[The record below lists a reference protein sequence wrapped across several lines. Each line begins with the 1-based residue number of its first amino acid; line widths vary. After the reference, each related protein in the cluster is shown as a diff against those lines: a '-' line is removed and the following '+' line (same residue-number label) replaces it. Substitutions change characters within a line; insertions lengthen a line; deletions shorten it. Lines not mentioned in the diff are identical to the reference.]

1 MHISIMNEHISLWAK
16 QTGVLPVNLLHC
28 QNAGVLK
35 YAMLDGDINNFCLD
49 YSNSQDM
56 DADSYRQQAWSSN
69 MRNYIR
75 VAGDDVMLY
84 SVGKSSPERIS
95 KSLVLNN
102 MEKFYQYISP
112 KQDVPT
118 VEGIVPFIMREFRGI
133 RNWLREENSAE
144 HSMTALLYLLAS
156 MRVKGNLDTNK
167 LAIMGLPDNTL
178 DIVNGLPSMEE
189 LLRNLKEGMN
199 GFFPDVSLLLR
210 HAAGQLFEE
219 ANYIA
224 KFNPQLNLF
233 TNYDIKYA
241 YDPQKL
247 GAFYTPT
254 YLARSIVEKVIK
266 ESHIEDK
273 EEISILD
280 PACGSGEF
288 LVEALR
294 QLKTLGFAGKVKV
307 YGWDV
312 SSVAINIANFVLQF
326 EKEEW
331 NYCLELHIEEHDSV
345 VCNWPNVDI
354 ILMNPPYSS
363 WEQLNEEQR
372 ESVKKL
378 MPKGKPNLSGVF
390 YLKAVNAL
398 KENGII
404 GCVMPTS
411 FLINDSTKELR
422 KISKEKAMPFYIGRL
437 GSFVFQ
443 RAFVDVSVVMAKVR
457 ADIDGNITMLWTDNK
472 GKLVPDAL
480 RKLRMIDY
488 GATFPLNMENVSI
501 YQQEAK
507 NVLNK
512 EVWMPLSYK
521 EMKVKITLDG
531 LIACGVMECVKDVF
545 SVKQGC
551 RTGNNS
557 LFKIKKQEFLAME
570 EAERVYFRPSVDSD
584 SLQNNILQDESYVFF
599 PYNENGLNILS
610 EEELKDKVPTYYQKI
625 IGSKESLASR
635 AGGVRQWW
643 ALTRPRDWQFTPEI
657 RLVSAEFGNSSNFS
671 IDESGRF
678 VVERGLAWVP
688 KDKQMPID
696 NLYAYLAILS
706 SGYFNTLLAIYSR
719 QLAGGNWFNLEKKFV
734 DQIPLPRFSDNE
746 DFTLQLL
753 AGYGK
758 KIASGVRFD
767 YYKCE
772 HLVRGLY
779 GC

>member
-1 MHISIMNEHISLWAK
+1 MNEHIYLWAK

-49 YSNSQDM
+49 YSENQDM
-56 DADSYRQQAWSSN
+56 DADAYKQQAWSSN

-84 SVGKSSPERIS
+84 SVGKNSPERIS

-112 KQDVPT
+112 KQNVLT
-118 VEGIVPFIMREFRGI
+118 VEGIVPFVMKEFRGI

-144 HSMTALLYLLAS
+144 SSMTALLYMLAS
-156 MRVKGNLDTNK
+156 IKDSGSIGNDN
-167 LAIMGLPDNTL
+167 LASLGLPTNTF
-178 DIVNGLPSMEE
+178 DIVGHLPSMEE
-189 LLRNLKEGMN
+189 HLQHLREGMN
-199 GFFPDVSLLLR
+199 GFQPDVSLLLR

-224 KFNPQLNLF
+224 KFNPQLSLF

-241 YDPQKL
+241 YNPQKL

-273 EEISILD
+273 EKISILD

-312 SSVAINIANFVLQF
+312 SSVAINIANFVLHF

-331 NYCLELHIEEHDSV
+331 NDSLELHIEEHDSV
-345 VCNWPNVDI
+345 VHDWPNVDI
-354 ILMNPPYSS
+354 VFMNPPYSS
-363 WEQLNEEQR
+363 WEQLNDEQR
-372 ESVKKL
+372 QSVKEL

-422 KISKEKAMPFYIGRL
+422 KVSKEKVMPFYIGRL

-443 RAFVDVSVVMAKVR
+443 RAFVDVCVIMAKVR
-457 ADIDGNITMLWTDNK
+457 ADADGSITMLWTDNK

-488 GATFPLNMENVSI
+488 GAVTPLNMENVSI

-507 NVLNK
+507 SVLNN

-521 EMKVKITLDG
+521 EMQVKKTLDD
-531 LIACGVMECVKDVF
+531 LLVCGVMECVKDVF

-557 LFKIKKQEFLAME
+557 LFKIKKQELLAME
-570 EAERVYFRPSVDSD
+570 EAERSYFRPSVDSD
-584 SLQNNILQDESYVFF
+584 SLQNNILQENSYVFF
-599 PYNENGLNILS
+599 PYDENGLNILS

-625 IGSKESLASR
+625 IGSKESLGSR
-635 AGGVRQWW
+635 AGGIKQWW
-643 ALTRPRDWQFTPEI
+643 ALTRPREWQFTLGV

-678 VVERGLAWVP
+678 VVERGLAWLP
-688 KDKQMPID
+688 KDYQMPRD

-706 SGYFNTLLAIYSR
+706 SEYFNTLLAIYSK
-719 QLAGGNWFNLEKKFV
+719 QLAGGNWFNLKKKFV

-746 DFTLQLL
+746 DYTLQLL
-753 AGYGK
+753 IGYGK
-758 KIASGVRFD
+758 KIANGVRFD

-772 HLVRGLY
+772 HLVRGFY

>member
-1 MHISIMNEHISLWAK
+1 MNEHISLWVK

-49 YSNSQDM
+49 YSENQDM
-56 DADSYRQQAWSSN
+56 DADAYKQQAWSSN

-84 SVGKSSPERIS
+84 RVGNVSPERIS

-112 KQDVPT
+112 KQDVPNI
-118 VEGIVPFIMREFRGI
+118 EGIVPFVMKEFRGI

-144 HSMTALLYLLAS
+144 SSMTALLYMLAFI
-156 MRVKGNLDTNK
+156 KDNGNIGNDSLVS
-167 LAIMGLPDNTL
+167 LGLPANTL
-178 DIVNGLPSMEE
+178 DIVGKLTTMEE
-189 LLRNLKEGMN
+189 HLQHLRAGMN
-199 GFFPDVSLLLR
+199 GFLPNISLLLR

-224 KFNPQLNLF
+224 KFNPQWSLF

-294 QLKTLGFAGKVKV
+294 QLKTIGFTGKVKV

-312 SSVAINIANFVLQF
+312 SSIAINIANFVLHF

-331 NYCLELHIEEHDSV
+331 NNSLELHIEEHDSI

-354 ILMNPPYSS
+354 VFMNPPYSS
-363 WEQLNEEQR
+363 WEQLNDEQR
-372 ESVKKL
+372 ESVKEL

-398 KENGII
+398 KESGVI

-422 KISKEKAMPFYIGRL
+422 KISKEKATPFYIGRL

-443 RAFVDVSVVMAKVR
+443 RAFVDVCVVMAKVR
-457 ADIDGNITMLWTDNK
+457 ADFDGSITMLWTDNK

-488 GATFPLNMENVSI
+488 GAAIPLNMEDVSI
-501 YQQEAK
+501 YQQDAK
-507 NVLNK
+507 SVFNN

-521 EMKVKITLDG
+521 EMQVKKTLDG
-531 LIACGVMECVKDVF
+531 LLACGAMERVKDVF
-545 SVKQGC
+545 NVRQGC

-557 LFKIKKQEFLAME
+557 LFKIKKQELLAMGE
-570 EAERVYFRPSVDSD
+570 EEQSFFRPSVDSG
-584 SLQNNILQDESYVFF
+584 SLQNNVLQEESYVFF
-599 PYNENGLNILS
+599 PYGENGLNILS
-610 EEELKDKVPTYYQKI
+610 EEQLENKVPTYYRKI
-625 IGSKESLASR
+625 VGSKESLASR
-635 AGGVRQWW
+635 ASGIREWW
-643 ALTRPRDWQFTPEI
+643 ALTRPGSWQYTPELK
-657 RLVSAEFGNSSNFS
+657 LVSAEFGNSSNYS

-678 VVERGLAWVP
+678 VVERGLAWLP
-688 KDKQMPID
+688 KDEQMPID

-706 SGYFNTLLAIYSR
+706 SEYYNTLLAIYSK
-719 QLAGGNWFNLEKKFV
+719 QLAGGIWFNLEKKFV

-746 DFTLQLL
+746 DYTLQLL
-753 AGYGK
+753 IGYGK
-758 KIASGVRFD
+758 KIANGVRFD

>member
-1 MHISIMNEHISLWAK
+1 MNENISLWAK

-49 YSNSQDM
+49 YSENQDM
-56 DADSYRQQAWSSN
+56 DADAYKQQAWSSN

-84 SVGKSSPERIS
+84 SVGKNSPERIS

-112 KQDVPT
+112 KQDVLT
-118 VEGIVPFIMREFRGI
+118 VEGIVSFVMKEFRGI

-144 HSMTALLYLLAS
+144 SSMTALLYMLAS
-156 MRVKGNLDTNK
+156 IKDSGSIGNDN
-167 LAIMGLPDNTL
+167 LASLGLPTNTF
-178 DIVNGLPSMEE
+178 DIVGNLPSMEE
-189 LLRNLKEGMN
+189 HLQHLREGMN
-199 GFFPDVSLLLR
+199 GFQPDVSLLLR

-224 KFNPQLNLF
+224 KFNPQLSLF

-241 YDPQKL
+241 YNPQKL

-312 SSVAINIANFVLQF
+312 SSVAINIANFVLHF

-331 NYCLELHIEEHDSV
+331 NGGLELHIEEHDSV
-345 VCNWPNVDI
+345 VHDWPNVDI
-354 ILMNPPYSS
+354 VFMNPPYSS
-363 WEQLNEEQR
+363 WEQLNDEQR
-372 ESVKKL
+372 QSVKEL

-422 KISKEKAMPFYIGRL
+422 KVSKEKVMPFYIGRL

-443 RAFVDVSVVMAKVR
+443 RAFVDVCVIMAKVR
-457 ADIDGNITMLWTDNK
+457 ADADGSITMLWTDNK

-488 GATFPLNMENVSI
+488 GAATPLNMENVSI

-507 NVLNK
+507 SVLNND
-512 EVWMPLSYK
+512 VWMPLSYK
-521 EMKVKITLDG
+521 EMQVKKTLDD
-531 LIACGVMECVKDVF
+531 LLVCGVMECVKDVF

-557 LFKIKKQEFLAME
+557 LFKIKKQELLAME
-570 EAERVYFRPSVDSD
+570 EAERSYFRPSVDSD
-584 SLQNNILQDESYVFF
+584 SLQNNILQENSYVFF
-599 PYNENGLNILS
+599 PYDENGLNILS

-625 IGSKESLASR
+625 IGSKESLGSR
-635 AGGVRQWW
+635 AGGIKQWW
-643 ALTRPRDWQFTPEI
+643 ALTRPREWQFTLGV

-678 VVERGLAWVP
+678 VVERGLAWLP
-688 KDKQMPID
+688 KDYQMSRD

-706 SGYFNTLLAIYSR
+706 SEYFNTLLAIYSK

-746 DFTLQLL
+746 DYKLQLL
-753 AGYGK
+753 IGYGK
-758 KIASGVRFD
+758 KIAKGVRFD

-772 HLVRGLY
+772 HLVRELY

>member
-1 MHISIMNEHISLWAK
+1 MNKHISLWAK
-16 QTGVLPVNLLHC
+16 QTGVLPVNLLHG
-28 QNAGVLK
+28 QDAGVLK

-49 YSNSQDM
+49 YSESQDM
-56 DADSYRQQAWSSN
+56 DVDAYRQQAWSSN

-75 VAGDDVMLY
+75 VAGDDVVLY
-84 SVGKSSPERIS
+84 RVGKAEPERIR

-112 KQDVPT
+112 KRNVPT
-118 VEGIVPFIMREFRGI
+118 IEGIVPFVMREFRGI
-133 RNWLREENSAE
+133 RNWLREEDSAE
-144 HSMTALLYLLAS
+144 SSMTALLYMLAS
-156 MRVKGNLDTNK
+156 IKGNGNVGNDN
-167 LAIMGLPDNTL
+167 LASLGLPDNTL
-178 DIVNGLPSMEE
+178 DIVGNLPSIEE
-189 LLRNLKEGMN
+189 HLQNLREGMD
-199 GFFPDVSLLLR
+199 GFLPDVSLLLR

-294 QLKTLGFAGKVKV
+294 QMKTLGFAGKVNV

-312 SSVAINIANFVLQF
+312 SSVAINIANFVLHF

-331 NYCLELHIEEHDSV
+331 DGNLELHIEEHDSV

-354 ILMNPPYSS
+354 VLMNPPYSS

-372 ESVKKL
+372 ESVKEL

-390 YLKAVNAL
+390 YLKAINAL

-422 KISKEKAMPFYIGRL
+422 KVSKEKATPFYIGRL

-443 RAFVDVSVVMAKVR
+443 RAFVDVCVVMAK
-457 ADIDGNITMLWTDNK
+457 AEPNDNGNVTMLWTDNK

-488 GATFPLNMENVSI
+488 GATFPLNMEEVSI
-501 YQQEAK
+501 YQQDAK
-507 NVLNK
+507 SVLNN

-521 EMKVKITLDG
+521 EMQVKNTLDG
-531 LIACGVMECVKDVF
+531 LLACGVMECVKDVF

-551 RTGNNS
+551 RTGNNN
-557 LFKIKKQEFLAME
+557 LFKIKKQEFLAMGE
-570 EAERVYFRPSVDSD
+570 EERSYFRPSVDSG
-584 SLQNNILQDESYVFF
+584 SLQDNILQEDSFVFF
-599 PYNENGLNILS
+599 PYNKNGLNILS
-610 EEELKDKVPTYYQKI
+610 EEDFKDKAPTYYQKI
-625 IGSKESLASR
+625 IGSKEALASR
-635 AGGVRQWW
+635 TGGIRQWW
-643 ALTRPRDWQFTPEI
+643 ALTRPREWQFIPDV

-678 VVERGLAWVP
+678 VVERGLAWLP
-688 KDKQMPID
+688 KDKQMPTD
-696 NLYAYLAILS
+696 HLYAYLAILS
-706 SGYFNTLLAIYSR
+706 SEYFNTLLAIYSK

-746 DFTLQLL
+746 DYTLQLL
-753 AGYGK
+753 IGYGK
-758 KIASGVRFD
+758 KIAKGVRFD

>member
-1 MHISIMNEHISLWAK
+1 MNEHISLWVK

-49 YSNSQDM
+49 YSENQDM
-56 DADSYRQQAWSSN
+56 DADAYKQQAWSSN

-84 SVGKSSPERIS
+84 RVGNVSPERIS

-112 KQDVPT
+112 KQDVPNI
-118 VEGIVPFIMREFRGI
+118 EGIVPFVMKEFRGI

-144 HSMTALLYLLAS
+144 SSMTALLYMLAFI
-156 MRVKGNLDTNK
+156 KDNGNIGNDSLVS
-167 LAIMGLPDNTL
+167 LGLPANTL
-178 DIVNGLPSMEE
+178 DIVGKLTTMEE
-189 LLRNLKEGMN
+189 HLQHLRAGMN
-199 GFFPDVSLLLR
+199 GFLPNISLLLR

-224 KFNPQLNLF
+224 KFNPQLSLF

-294 QLKTLGFAGKVKV
+294 QLKTIGFTGKVKV

-312 SSVAINIANFVLQF
+312 SSVAINIANFVLHF

-331 NYCLELHIEEHDSV
+331 NDSLELHIEEHDSI

-354 ILMNPPYSS
+354 VFMNPPYSS
-363 WEQLNEEQR
+363 WEQLNDEQR
-372 ESVKKL
+372 ESVKEL

-398 KENGII
+398 KESGVI

-422 KISKEKAMPFYIGRL
+422 KISKEKATPFYIGRL
-437 GSFVFQ
+437 GSFRFPKSI
-443 RAFVDVSVVMAKVR
+443 RGCMCR
-457 ADIDGNITMLWTDNK
+457 N
-472 GKLVPDAL
+472 GK
-480 RKLRMIDY
+480 
-488 GATFPLNMENVSI
+488 S
-501 YQQEAK
+501 
-507 NVLNK
+507 
-512 EVWMPLSYK
+512 
-521 EMKVKITLDG
+521 
-531 LIACGVMECVKDVF
+531 
-545 SVKQGC
+545 
-551 RTGNNS
+551 
-557 LFKIKKQEFLAME
+557 
-570 EAERVYFRPSVDSD
+570 
-584 SLQNNILQDESYVFF
+584 
-599 PYNENGLNILS
+599 
-610 EEELKDKVPTYYQKI
+610 
-625 IGSKESLASR
+625 
-635 AGGVRQWW
+635 
-643 ALTRPRDWQFTPEI
+643 
-657 RLVSAEFGNSSNFS
+657 
-671 IDESGRF
+671 
-678 VVERGLAWVP
+678 
-688 KDKQMPID
+688 
-696 NLYAYLAILS
+696 
-706 SGYFNTLLAIYSR
+706 
-719 QLAGGNWFNLEKKFV
+719 
-734 DQIPLPRFSDNE
+734 
-746 DFTLQLL
+746 
-753 AGYGK
+753 
-758 KIASGVRFD
+758 
-767 YYKCE
+767 
-772 HLVRGLY
+772 
-779 GC
+779 

>member
-1 MHISIMNEHISLWAK
+1 MNEHISLWAK
-16 QTGVLPVNLLHC
+16 RTGVLPVNLLHC

-35 YAMLDGDINNFCLD
+35 FAMLDGDINNFCLD
-49 YSNSQDM
+49 YSESQDM
-56 DADSYRQQAWSSN
+56 DADAYRQQAWSSN

-84 SVGKSSPERIS
+84 RVGDGSPERIQ
-95 KSLVLNN
+95 KNLVLNN
-102 MEKFYQYISP
+102 LEKFYQYISP
-112 KQDVPT
+112 KQDAPT
-118 VEGIVPFIMREFRGI
+118 IEGIVPFVMREFRGI
-133 RNWLREENSAE
+133 RNWLREEDSAE
-144 HSMTALLYLLAS
+144 SSMTALLYMLAFI
-156 MRVKGNLDTNK
+156 KDNGNVGIDNLTA
-167 LAIMGLPDNTL
+167 LGLPTNAL
-178 DIVNGLPSMEE
+178 DVVGNLPSMEE
-189 LLRNLKEGMN
+189 HLQNLRDGMN
-199 GFFPDVSLLLR
+199 GFLPDVSLLLR

-266 ESHIEDK
+266 ESHIEGK

-312 SSVAINIANFVLQF
+312 SSVAINIANFVLHF

-331 NYCLELHIEEHDSV
+331 NDCLELHIEEHDSV

-354 ILMNPPYSS
+354 VLMNPPYSS

-372 ESVKKL
+372 ESVKEL
-378 MPKGKPNLSGVF
+378 MLKGKPNLSGVF

-398 KENGII
+398 KDNGII

-443 RAFVDVSVVMAKVR
+443 RAFVDVCVIMAKAE
-457 ADIDGNITMLWTDNK
+457 ADVDGNITMLWTDNK

-480 RKLRMIDY
+480 RKLRMVDY
-488 GATFPLNMENVSI
+488 GAAFPLKMENVSI
-501 YQQEAK
+501 YQQETK
-507 NVLNK
+507 SVLDN

-521 EMKVKITLDG
+521 EMQVKKTLDG
-531 LIACGVMECVKDVF
+531 LLTCGAMECVKDVF

-551 RTGNNS
+551 RTGNNN
-557 LFKIKKQEFLAME
+557 LFKIKKQEFLAMGE
-570 EAERVYFRPSVDSD
+570 EEQVFFRPSVDSS
-584 SLQNNILQDESYVFF
+584 SLQNNVLQEETYVFF
-599 PYNENGLNILS
+599 PYNENGLSVLS
-610 EEELKDKVPTYYQKI
+610 EEEFRDKIPTYYQKI
-625 IGSKESLASR
+625 IGSKDALASR
-635 AGGVRQWW
+635 AGGIRQWW
-643 ALTRPRDWQFTPEI
+643 ALTRPRDWQFTPDV

-678 VVERGLAWVP
+678 VVERGLAWLP
-688 KDKQMPID
+688 KDKQMSID
-696 NLYAYLAILS
+696 ILYAYLAILS
-706 SGYFNTLLAIYSR
+706 SEYFNTLLAIYSK

-746 DFTLQLL
+746 DYTLQLL
-753 AGYGK
+753 IGYGK
-758 KIASGVRFD
+758 KIAKGVRFD

>member
-1 MHISIMNEHISLWAK
+1 MNEHISLWAK

-49 YSNSQDM
+49 YSENQDM
-56 DADSYRQQAWSSN
+56 DADAYKQQAWSSN

-84 SVGKSSPERIS
+84 SVGKNSPERIS

-112 KQDVPT
+112 KQDVLT
-118 VEGIVPFIMREFRGI
+118 VEGIVPFVMKEFRGI

-144 HSMTALLYLLAS
+144 SSMTALLYMLAS
-156 MRVKGNLDTNK
+156 IKDSGSIGNDN
-167 LAIMGLPDNTL
+167 LASLGLPTNTF
-178 DIVNGLPSMEE
+178 DIVGNLPSMEE
-189 LLRNLKEGMN
+189 HLQHLREGMN
-199 GFFPDVSLLLR
+199 GFQPDVSLLLR

-224 KFNPQLNLF
+224 KFNPQLSLF

-241 YDPQKL
+241 YNPQKL

-312 SSVAINIANFVLQF
+312 SSVAINIANFVLHF

-331 NYCLELHIEEHDSV
+331 NNSLELHIEEHDSV
-345 VCNWPNVDI
+345 VHDWPNVDI
-354 ILMNPPYSS
+354 VFMNPPYSS
-363 WEQLNEEQR
+363 WEQLNDEQR
-372 ESVKKL
+372 QSVKEL

-404 GCVMPTS
+404 GSVMPTS

-422 KISKEKAMPFYIGRL
+422 KVSKEKVMPFYIGRL

-443 RAFVDVSVVMAKVR
+443 RAFVDVCVIMAKVR
-457 ADIDGNITMLWTDNK
+457 ADADGSITMLWTDNK

-488 GATFPLNMENVSI
+488 GAATPLNMENVSI

-507 NVLNK
+507 SVLNND
-512 EVWMPLSYK
+512 VWMPLSYK
-521 EMKVKITLDG
+521 EMQVKKTLDD
-531 LIACGVMECVKDVF
+531 LLVCGVMECVKDVF

-557 LFKIKKQEFLAME
+557 LFKIKKQELLAME
-570 EAERVYFRPSVDSD
+570 EAERSYFRPSVDSD
-584 SLQNNILQDESYVFF
+584 SLQNNILQENSYVFF
-599 PYNENGLNILS
+599 PYDENGLNILS

-625 IGSKESLASR
+625 IGSKESLGSR
-635 AGGVRQWW
+635 AGGIKQWW
-643 ALTRPRDWQFTPEI
+643 ALTRPREWQFTLGV

-678 VVERGLAWVP
+678 VVERGLAWLP
-688 KDKQMPID
+688 KDYQMPRD

-706 SGYFNTLLAIYSR
+706 SEYFNTLLAIYSK

-746 DFTLQLL
+746 DYTLQLL
-753 AGYGK
+753 IGYGK
-758 KIASGVRFD
+758 KIAKGVRFD

-772 HLVRGLY
+772 HLVRELY

>member
-1 MHISIMNEHISLWAK
+1 MNEHISLWAK

-28 QNAGVLK
+28 QNVGVLK

-49 YSNSQDM
+49 YSENQDM
-56 DADSYRQQAWSSN
+56 DADAYKQQAWSSN

-84 SVGKSSPERIS
+84 SVGKNSLERIS
-95 KSLVLNN
+95 RSLVLNN

-112 KQDVPT
+112 KQDVLT
-118 VEGIVPFIMREFRGI
+118 VEGIVPFVMKEFRGI

-144 HSMTALLYLLAS
+144 SSMTALLYMLAS
-156 MRVKGNLDTNK
+156 IKDSGSIGNDN
-167 LAIMGLPDNTL
+167 LASLGLPTNTF
-178 DIVNGLPSMEE
+178 DIVDNLPFMEE
-189 LLRNLKEGMN
+189 HLQHLREGVN
-199 GFFPDVSLLLR
+199 GFQPDVSLLLR

-224 KFNPQLNLF
+224 KFNPQLSLF

-241 YDPQKL
+241 YNPQKL

-312 SSVAINIANFVLQF
+312 SSVAINIANFVLHF

-331 NYCLELHIEEHDSV
+331 NDSLELHIEEHDSV
-345 VCNWPNVDI
+345 VHDWPNVDI
-354 ILMNPPYSS
+354 VFMNPPYSS
-363 WEQLNEEQR
+363 WEQLNDEQR
-372 ESVKKL
+372 QSVKEL

-422 KISKEKAMPFYIGRL
+422 KVSKEKVMPFYIGRL

-443 RAFVDVSVVMAKVR
+443 RAFVDVCVIMAKVR
-457 ADIDGNITMLWTDNK
+457 ADADGSITMLWTDNK

-488 GATFPLNMENVSI
+488 GAATPLNMENVSI

-507 NVLNK
+507 SVLDN

-521 EMKVKITLDG
+521 EMQVKKTLDD
-531 LIACGVMECVKDVF
+531 LLVCGVMECVKDVF

-551 RTGNNS
+551 RTGSNS
-557 LFKIKKQEFLAME
+557 LFKIKKQELLAME
-570 EAERVYFRPSVDSD
+570 EAERSYFRPSVDSD
-584 SLQNNILQDESYVFF
+584 SLQNNILQENSYVFF
-599 PYNENGLNILS
+599 PYDGNGLNILS

-625 IGSKESLASR
+625 IGSKESLGSR
-635 AGGVRQWW
+635 AGGIRQWW
-643 ALTRPRDWQFTPEI
+643 ALTRPREWQFTLGV

-678 VVERGLAWVP
+678 VVERGLAWLP
-688 KDKQMPID
+688 KDYQMPKD

-706 SGYFNTLLAIYSR
+706 SEYFNTLLAIYSK

-746 DFTLQLL
+746 DYTLQLL
-753 AGYGK
+753 IGYGK
-758 KIASGVRFD
+758 KIAKGVRFD

-772 HLVRGLY
+772 HLVRGLF

>member
-1 MHISIMNEHISLWAK
+1 MNEHISLWAK

-49 YSNSQDM
+49 YSENQDM
-56 DADSYRQQAWSSN
+56 DADAYKQQAWSSN

-84 SVGKSSPERIS
+84 SVGKNSPERIS

-112 KQDVPT
+112 KQDVLT
-118 VEGIVPFIMREFRGI
+118 VEGVVPFVMKEFRGI

-144 HSMTALLYLLAS
+144 SSMTALLYMLAS
-156 MRVKGNLDTNK
+156 IKDSGSIGNDN
-167 LAIMGLPDNTL
+167 LASLGLPTNTF
-178 DIVNGLPSMEE
+178 DIVGNLPSMEE
-189 LLRNLKEGMN
+189 HLQHLREGVN
-199 GFFPDVSLLLR
+199 GFQPDVSLLLR

-224 KFNPQLNLF
+224 KFNPQLSLF

-241 YDPQKL
+241 YNPQKL

-312 SSVAINIANFVLQF
+312 SSVAINIANFVLHF

-331 NYCLELHIEEHDSV
+331 NDSLELHIEEHDSV
-345 VCNWPNVDI
+345 VHDWPNVDI
-354 ILMNPPYSS
+354 VFMNPPYSS
-363 WEQLNEEQR
+363 WEQLNDEQR
-372 ESVKKL
+372 QSVKEL

-422 KISKEKAMPFYIGRL
+422 KVSKEKVMPFYIGRL

-443 RAFVDVSVVMAKVR
+443 RAFVDVCVIMAKVR
-457 ADIDGNITMLWTDNK
+457 ADADGSITMLWTDNK

-488 GATFPLNMENVSI
+488 GAATPLNMENVSI
-501 YQQEAK
+501 YQQGAK
-507 NVLNK
+507 SVLDN

-521 EMKVKITLDG
+521 EMQVKKTLDD
-531 LIACGVMECVKDVF
+531 LLVCGVMECVKDVF

-551 RTGNNS
+551 RTGSNS
-557 LFKIKKQEFLAME
+557 LFKIKKQELLAME
-570 EAERVYFRPSVDSD
+570 EAERSYFRPSVDSD
-584 SLQNNILQDESYVFF
+584 SLQNNILQENSYVFF
-599 PYNENGLNILS
+599 PYDENGLNILS

-625 IGSKESLASR
+625 IGSKESLGSR
-635 AGGVRQWW
+635 AGGIRQWW
-643 ALTRPRDWQFTPEI
+643 ALTRPREWQFTLGV

-678 VVERGLAWVP
+678 VVERGLAWLP
-688 KDKQMPID
+688 KDYQMPRD

-706 SGYFNTLLAIYSR
+706 SEYFNTLLAIYSK

-746 DFTLQLL
+746 DYTLQLL
-753 AGYGK
+753 IGYGK
-758 KIASGVRFD
+758 KIAKGVRFD

>member
-1 MHISIMNEHISLWAK
+1 MNEHISLWVK

-49 YSNSQDM
+49 YSENQDM
-56 DADSYRQQAWSSN
+56 DADAYKQQAWSSN

-84 SVGKSSPERIS
+84 RVGNVSPERIS

-112 KQDVPT
+112 KQDVPNI
-118 VEGIVPFIMREFRGI
+118 EGIVPFVMKEFRGI

-144 HSMTALLYLLAS
+144 SSMTALLYMLAFI
-156 MRVKGNLDTNK
+156 KENGNIGNDSLVS
-167 LAIMGLPDNTL
+167 LGLPANTL
-178 DIVNGLPSMEE
+178 DIVGKLTTMEE
-189 LLRNLKEGMN
+189 HLQHLREGMN
-199 GFFPDVSLLLR
+199 GFQPDVSLLLR

-224 KFNPQLNLF
+224 KFNPQLSLF

-241 YDPQKL
+241 YNPQKL

-307 YGWDV
+307 CGWDV
-312 SSVAINIANFVLQF
+312 SSVAINIANFVLHF

-331 NYCLELHIEEHDSV
+331 NGGLELHIEEHDSV
-345 VCNWPNVDI
+345 VHDWPNVDI
-354 ILMNPPYSS
+354 VFMNPPYSS
-363 WEQLNEEQR
+363 WEQLNDEQR
-372 ESVKKL
+372 QSVKEL

-422 KISKEKAMPFYIGRL
+422 KISKEKATPFYIGRL

-443 RAFVDVSVVMAKVR
+443 RAFVDVCVIMAKVR
-457 ADIDGNITMLWTDNK
+457 ADADGSITMLWTDNK

-488 GATFPLNMENVSI
+488 GAATPLNMENVSI

-507 NVLNK
+507 SVLNND
-512 EVWMPLSYK
+512 VWMPLSYK
-521 EMKVKITLDG
+521 EMQVKKTLDD
-531 LIACGVMECVKDVF
+531 LLVCGVMECVKDVF

-557 LFKIKKQEFLAME
+557 LFKIKKQELLAME
-570 EAERVYFRPSVDSD
+570 EAERSYFRPSVDSD
-584 SLQNNILQDESYVFF
+584 SLQNNILQENSYVFF
-599 PYNENGLNILS
+599 PYDENGLNILS

-625 IGSKESLASR
+625 IGSKESLGSR
-635 AGGVRQWW
+635 AGGIKQWW
-643 ALTRPRDWQFTPEI
+643 ALTRPREWQFTLGV

-678 VVERGLAWVP
+678 VVERGLAWLP
-688 KDKQMPID
+688 KDYQMPRD

-706 SGYFNTLLAIYSR
+706 SEYFNTLLAIYSK

-746 DFTLQLL
+746 DYKLQLL
-753 AGYGK
+753 IGYGK
-758 KIASGVRFD
+758 KIAKGVRFD

-772 HLVRGLY
+772 HLVMELY

>member
-1 MHISIMNEHISLWAK
+1 MNEHISLWAK

-49 YSNSQDM
+49 YSENQDM
-56 DADSYRQQAWSSN
+56 DADAYKQQAWSSN

-84 SVGKSSPERIS
+84 SVGKNSPERIS

-112 KQDVPT
+112 KQDVLT
-118 VEGIVPFIMREFRGI
+118 VEGIVPFVMKEFRGI

-144 HSMTALLYLLAS
+144 SSMTALLYMLAS
-156 MRVKGNLDTNK
+156 IKDSGSIGNDN
-167 LAIMGLPDNTL
+167 LAALGLPTNTF
-178 DIVNGLPSMEE
+178 DIVGNLPSMEE
-189 LLRNLKEGMN
+189 HLQHLREGMN
-199 GFFPDVSLLLR
+199 GFQPDVSLLLR

-224 KFNPQLNLF
+224 KFNPQLSLF

-241 YDPQKL
+241 YNPQKL

-254 YLARSIVEKVIK
+254 YLARSIVEKVVK

-312 SSVAINIANFVLQF
+312 SPVAINIANFVLHF

-331 NYCLELHIEEHDSV
+331 NNSLELHIEEHDSV
-345 VCNWPNVDI
+345 VHDWPNVDI
-354 ILMNPPYSS
+354 VFMNPPYSS
-363 WEQLNEEQR
+363 WEQLNDEQR
-372 ESVKKL
+372 QSVKEL

-422 KISKEKAMPFYIGRL
+422 KVSKEKVMPFYIGRL

-443 RAFVDVSVVMAKVR
+443 RAFVDVCVIMAKVR
-457 ADIDGNITMLWTDNK
+457 AAADGSITMLWTDNK

-488 GATFPLNMENVSI
+488 GAATPLNMENVSI

-507 NVLNK
+507 SVLNND
-512 EVWMPLSYK
+512 VWMPLSYK
-521 EMKVKITLDG
+521 EMQVKKTLDD
-531 LIACGVMECVKDVF
+531 LLVCGVMECVKDVF

-557 LFKIKKQEFLAME
+557 LFKIKKQELLAME
-570 EAERVYFRPSVDSD
+570 EAERSYFRPSVDSD
-584 SLQNNILQDESYVFF
+584 SLQNNILQENSYVFF
-599 PYNENGLNILS
+599 PYDENGLNILS

-625 IGSKESLASR
+625 IGSKESLGSR
-635 AGGVRQWW
+635 TGGIKQWW
-643 ALTRPRDWQFTPEI
+643 ALTRPREWQFTLGV

-678 VVERGLAWVP
+678 VVERGLAWLP
-688 KDKQMPID
+688 KDYQMPKD

-706 SGYFNTLLAIYSR
+706 SEYFNTLLAIYSK

-746 DFTLQLL
+746 DYTLQLL
-753 AGYGK
+753 IGYGK
-758 KIASGVRFD
+758 KIAKGVRFD

-772 HLVRGLY
+772 HLVRELY

>member
-1 MHISIMNEHISLWAK
+1 MNEHISLWAK
-16 QTGVLPVNLLHC
+16 RTGVLPVNLLHC
-28 QNAGVLK
+28 QNSSVLK

-49 YSNSQDM
+49 YSESQDM
-56 DADSYRQQAWSSN
+56 DTDAYRQLAWSSN

-75 VAGDDVMLY
+75 VAGEDVLLY
-84 SVGKSSPERIS
+84 SIGNSSPERIP
-95 KSLVLNN
+95 KSLVMNN

-112 KQDVPT
+112 KQNVPML
-118 VEGIVPFIMREFRGI
+118 EGIVPFVMREFRGI

-144 HSMTALLYLLAS
+144 CSMTALLYMLAS
-156 MRVKGNLDTNK
+156 IKDNCKVGIDNLAS
-167 LAIMGLPDNTL
+167 LGLPANTL
-178 DIVNGLPSMEE
+178 DIVSNLPTMEE
-189 LLRNLKEGMN
+189 HLHNLREGMD
-199 GFFPDVSLLLR
+199 GFLPDVSLLLR

-219 ANYIA
+219 ANYVA
-224 KFNPQLNLF
+224 RFNSQLDLF
-233 TNYDIKYA
+233 TNYDIRYA

-247 GAFYTPT
+247 GAFYTPN

-266 ESHIEDK
+266 ESHVEDK
-273 EEISILD
+273 EDISILD

-288 LVEALR
+288 LVETLR

-312 SSVAINIANFVLQF
+312 SSVAINIANFVLHF

-331 NYCLELHIEEHDSV
+331 ADSLELHVEEHDSV

-354 ILMNPPYSS
+354 VLMNPPYSS
-363 WEQLNEEQR
+363 WEQLNEKQR
-372 ESVKKL
+372 ESVKGL
-378 MPKGKPNLSGVF
+378 IPKGKPNLSGVF

-398 KENGII
+398 KGDGVI

-422 KISKEKAMPFYIGRL
+422 KVSKEKVTPFYIGRL

-443 RAFVDVSVVMAKVR
+443 RAFVDVCVIMAKVK
-457 ADIDGNITMLWTDNK
+457 ADVDGNVTMLWTDNK

-501 YQQEAK
+501 YQQEVK
-507 NVLNK
+507 SVLDN

-521 EMKVKITLDG
+521 EMQVKNKLDD
-531 LIACGVMECVKDVF
+531 LLTCGVMECVKDIF

-557 LFKIKKQEFLAME
+557 LFKIKRQELLAME
-570 EAERVYFRPSVDSD
+570 EEERIYFRPSVDSS
-584 SLQNNILQDESYVFF
+584 SLQNNFLQEESYVFF

-610 EEELKDKVPTYYQKI
+610 EEEFRNKVPTYYQKI
-625 IGSKESLASR
+625 IGSKEVLASR
-635 AGGVRQWW
+635 SGGIKQWW
-643 ALTRPRDWQFTPEI
+643 SLTRPRDWQFTPAI

-678 VVERGLAWVP
+678 VVERGLAWLP
-688 KDKQMPID
+688 KNKQMPTD

-706 SGYFNTLLAIYSR
+706 SEYFNTLLAIYSK
-719 QLAGGNWFNLEKKFV
+719 QLAGGKWFNLEKKFV
-734 DQIPLPRFSDNE
+734 DRIPLPRFSDNE

-753 AGYGK
+753 TEYGK
-758 KIASGVRFD
+758 KIAKGVRFD
-767 YYKCE
+767 YYKYE

>member
-1 MHISIMNEHISLWAK
+1 MNYHISLWARR
-16 QTGVLPVNLLHC
+16 TGVLPVNLLHC

-49 YSNSQDM
+49 YSENQDM
-56 DADSYRQQAWSSN
+56 DVDAYKQQAWSSN

-84 SVGKSSPERIS
+84 SVGKGSPERIS
-95 KSLVLNN
+95 KILVLNN

-112 KQDVPT
+112 KQQVPT
-118 VEGIVPFIMREFRGI
+118 VEGIVPFVTKEFRGI

-144 HSMTALLYLLAS
+144 SSMTALLYMLAS
-156 MRVKGNLDTNK
+156 IKDEEGNVNEGNLES
-167 LAIMGLPDNTL
+167 LGLPANTL
-178 DIVNGLPSMEE
+178 DIVGNLPSMEE
-189 LLRNLKEGMN
+189 HLQHLREGMN
-199 GFFPDVSLLLR
+199 GFKPNISLLLR

-273 EEISILD
+273 KEISILD

-312 SSVAINIANFVLQF
+312 SSVAINIANFVLHF

-331 NYCLELHIEEHDSV
+331 NDNLELHIEEHDSV
-345 VCNWPNVDI
+345 VCNWPDVDVV
-354 ILMNPPYSS
+354 LMNPPYSS

-372 ESVKKL
+372 ESVKEL

-422 KISKEKAMPFYIGRL
+422 KVSKEKATPFYIGRL

-443 RAFVDVSVVMAKVR
+443 RAFVDVCVLMAKVE
-457 ADIDGNITMLWTDNK
+457 ADADGNITMLWTDNK

-480 RKLRMIDY
+480 RKLRMVDY
-488 GATFPLNMENVSI
+488 GASFPLNMEDVSI

-507 NVLNK
+507 SVLSN
-512 EVWMPLSYK
+512 EVWLPLSYK
-521 EMKVKITLDG
+521 EMQVKKTLDG
-531 LIACGVMECVKDVF
+531 LLACGVMECVKDVF

-551 RTGNNS
+551 RTGNNN
-557 LFKIKKQEFLAME
+557 LFKIKKQEFLAMGKE
-570 EAERVYFRPSVDSD
+570 ERAFFRPSVDSG
-584 SLQNNILQDESYVFF
+584 SLQDNVLQEESYVFF
-599 PYNENGLNILS
+599 PYNENGLSILS
-610 EEELKDKVPTYYQKI
+610 EEEFRAKIPTYYHKI
-625 IGSKESLASR
+625 IGSKELLSSR
-635 AGGVRQWW
+635 AGGIRQWW
-643 ALTRPRDWQFTPEI
+643 ALTRPRDWQFTPNV

-678 VVERGLAWVP
+678 VVERGLAWLP
-688 KDKQMPID
+688 KDKNMPMD

-706 SGYFNTLLAIYSR
+706 SEYFNTLLAIYSK

-734 DQIPLPRFSDNE
+734 DKIPLPRFLDNE
-746 DFTLQLL
+746 DYTLQLL
-753 AGYGK
+753 IGYGK
-758 KIASGVRFD
+758 KIAKGVRFD

-772 HLVRGLY
+772 HLVKGLY

>member
-1 MHISIMNEHISLWAK
+1 MNEHISLWVK

-49 YSNSQDM
+49 YSENQDM
-56 DADSYRQQAWSSN
+56 DADAYKQQAWSSN

-84 SVGKSSPERIS
+84 RVGNVSPERIS

-112 KQDVPT
+112 KQDVPNI
-118 VEGIVPFIMREFRGI
+118 EGIVPFVMKEFRGI

-144 HSMTALLYLLAS
+144 SSMTALLYMLAFI
-156 MRVKGNLDTNK
+156 KDNGNIGNDSLVS
-167 LAIMGLPDNTL
+167 LGLPANTL
-178 DIVNGLPSMEE
+178 DIVGKLTTMEE
-189 LLRNLKEGMN
+189 HLQHLREGMN
-199 GFFPDVSLLLR
+199 GFLPNISLLLR

-224 KFNPQLNLF
+224 KFNPQLSLF

-294 QLKTLGFAGKVKV
+294 QLKTIGFTGKVKV

-312 SSVAINIANFVLQF
+312 SSIAINIANFVLHF

-331 NYCLELHIEEHDSV
+331 NNSLELHIEEHDSI

-354 ILMNPPYSS
+354 VFMNPPYSS
-363 WEQLNEEQR
+363 WEQLNDEQR
-372 ESVKKL
+372 ESVKEL

-398 KENGII
+398 KESGVI

-422 KISKEKAMPFYIGRL
+422 KISKEKATPFYIGRL

-443 RAFVDVSVVMAKVR
+443 RAFVDVCVVMAKVR
-457 ADIDGNITMLWTDNK
+457 ADFDGDTPFMF
-472 GKLVPDAL
+472 VE
-480 RKLRMIDY
+480 
-488 GATFPLNMENVSI
+488 PLNME
-501 YQQEAK
+501 EH
-507 NVLNK
+507 
-512 EVWMPLSYK
+512 
-521 EMKVKITLDG
+521 G
-531 LIACGVMECVKDVF
+531 
-545 SVKQGC
+545 
-551 RTGNNS
+551 GNN
-557 LFKIKKQEFLAME
+557 AYM
-570 EAERVYFRPSVDSD
+570 
-584 SLQNNILQDESYVFF
+584 
-599 PYNENGLNILS
+599 
-610 EEELKDKVPTYYQKI
+610 
-625 IGSKESLASR
+625 
-635 AGGVRQWW
+635 
-643 ALTRPRDWQFTPEI
+643 
-657 RLVSAEFGNSSNFS
+657 VSTEFGNSSNYS

-678 VVERGLAWVP
+678 VVERGLAWLP
-688 KDKQMPID
+688 KDEQMPID

-706 SGYFNTLLAIYSR
+706 SEYYNTLLAIYSK
-719 QLAGGNWFNLEKKFV
+719 QLAGGIWFNLEKKFV

-746 DFTLQLL
+746 DYTLQLL
-753 AGYGK
+753 IGYGK
-758 KIASGVRFD
+758 KIANGVRFD

>member
-1 MHISIMNEHISLWAK
+1 MNEHISLWVK

-49 YSNSQDM
+49 YSENQDM
-56 DADSYRQQAWSSN
+56 DADAYKQQAWSSN

-84 SVGKSSPERIS
+84 RVGNVSPERIS

-112 KQDVPT
+112 KQDVPNI
-118 VEGIVPFIMREFRGI
+118 EGIVPFVMKEFRGI

-144 HSMTALLYLLAS
+144 SSMTALLYMLAFI
-156 MRVKGNLDTNK
+156 KDNGNIGNDSLVS
-167 LAIMGLPDNTL
+167 LGLPANTL
-178 DIVNGLPSMEE
+178 DIVGKLTTMEE
-189 LLRNLKEGMN
+189 HLQHLREGMN
-199 GFFPDVSLLLR
+199 GFQPDVSLLLR

-224 KFNPQLNLF
+224 KFNPQLSLF

-241 YDPQKL
+241 YNPQKL

-307 YGWDV
+307 CGWDV
-312 SSVAINIANFVLQF
+312 SSVAINIANFVLHF

-331 NYCLELHIEEHDSV
+331 NGGLELHIEEHDSV
-345 VCNWPNVDI
+345 VHDWPNVDI
-354 ILMNPPYSS
+354 VFMNPPYSS
-363 WEQLNEEQR
+363 WEQLNDEQR
-372 ESVKKL
+372 QSVKEL

-422 KISKEKAMPFYIGRL
+422 KISKEKATPFYIGRL

-443 RAFVDVSVVMAKVR
+443 RAFVDVCVIMAKVR
-457 ADIDGNITMLWTDNK
+457 ADADGSITMLWTDNK

-488 GATFPLNMENVSI
+488 GAATPLNMENVSI

-507 NVLNK
+507 SVLNND
-512 EVWMPLSYK
+512 VWMPLSYK
-521 EMKVKITLDG
+521 EMQVKKTLDD
-531 LIACGVMECVKDVF
+531 LLVCGVMECVKDVF

-557 LFKIKKQEFLAME
+557 LFKIKKQELLAME
-570 EAERVYFRPSVDSD
+570 EAERSYFRPSVDSD
-584 SLQNNILQDESYVFF
+584 SLQNNILQENSYVFF
-599 PYNENGLNILS
+599 PYDENGLNILS

-625 IGSKESLASR
+625 IGSKESLGSR
-635 AGGVRQWW
+635 AGGIKQWW
-643 ALTRPRDWQFTPEI
+643 ALTRPREWQFTLGV

-678 VVERGLAWVP
+678 VVERGLAWLP
-688 KDKQMPID
+688 KDYQMPRD

-706 SGYFNTLLAIYSR
+706 SEYFNTLLAIYSK

-746 DFTLQLL
+746 DYKLQLL
-753 AGYGK
+753 IGYGK
-758 KIASGVRFD
+758 KIAKGVRFD

-772 HLVRGLY
+772 HLVMELY

>member
-1 MHISIMNEHISLWAK
+1 MNENISLWAK

-49 YSNSQDM
+49 YSENQDM
-56 DADSYRQQAWSSN
+56 DADAYKQQAWSSN

-84 SVGKSSPERIS
+84 SVGKNSPERIS

-112 KQDVPT
+112 KQDVLT
-118 VEGIVPFIMREFRGI
+118 VEGIVPFVMKEFRGI

-144 HSMTALLYLLAS
+144 SSMTALLYMLAS
-156 MRVKGNLDTNK
+156 IKDSGSIGNDN
-167 LAIMGLPDNTL
+167 LASLGLPTNTF
-178 DIVNGLPSMEE
+178 DIVGNLPSMEE
-189 LLRNLKEGMN
+189 HLQHLREGMN
-199 GFFPDVSLLLR
+199 GFQPDVSLLLR

-224 KFNPQLNLF
+224 KFNPQLSLF

-241 YDPQKL
+241 YNPQKL

-312 SSVAINIANFVLQF
+312 SSVAINIANFVLHF

-331 NYCLELHIEEHDSV
+331 NGGLELHIEEHDSV
-345 VCNWPNVDI
+345 VHDWPNVDI
-354 ILMNPPYSS
+354 VFMNPPYSS
-363 WEQLNEEQR
+363 WEQLNDEQR
-372 ESVKKL
+372 QSVKEL

-422 KISKEKAMPFYIGRL
+422 KVSKEKVMPFYIGRL
-437 GSFVFQ
+437 GNFVFQ
-443 RAFVDVSVVMAKVR
+443 RAFVDVCVIMAKVR
-457 ADIDGNITMLWTDNK
+457 ADADGSITMLWTDNK

-488 GATFPLNMENVSI
+488 GAATPLNMENVSI

-507 NVLNK
+507 SVLNND
-512 EVWMPLSYK
+512 VWMPLSYK
-521 EMKVKITLDG
+521 EMQVKKTLDD
-531 LIACGVMECVKDVF
+531 LLVCGVMECVKDVF

-557 LFKIKKQEFLAME
+557 LFKIKKQELLAME
-570 EAERVYFRPSVDSD
+570 EAEKSYFRPSVDSD
-584 SLQNNILQDESYVFF
+584 SLQNNILQENSYVFF
-599 PYNENGLNILS
+599 PYDENGLNILS

-625 IGSKESLASR
+625 IGSKESLGSR
-635 AGGVRQWW
+635 AGGIKQWW
-643 ALTRPRDWQFTPEI
+643 ALTRPREWQFTLGV

-678 VVERGLAWVP
+678 VVERGLAWLP
-688 KDKQMPID
+688 KDYQMPRD

-706 SGYFNTLLAIYSR
+706 SEYFNTLLAIYSK

-746 DFTLQLL
+746 DYKLQLL
-753 AGYGK
+753 IGYGK
-758 KIASGVRFD
+758 KIAKGVRFD

-772 HLVRGLY
+772 HLVMELY

>member
-1 MHISIMNEHISLWAK
+1 MNEHISFWIK
-16 QTGVLPVNLLHC
+16 QTGVLPINLFHC
-28 QNAGVLK
+28 QNTDVLK

-49 YSNSQDM
+49 YSENQDLE
-56 DADSYRQQAWSSN
+56 ADSYRRLAWSSN

-84 SVGKSSPERIS
+84 SVGNSSPERIP
-95 KSLVLNN
+95 KNLVLNN

-112 KQDVPT
+112 KQNIPT
-118 VEGIVPFIMREFRGI
+118 VEGIVPFVMREFRGI
-133 RNWLREENSAE
+133 RNRLREGNSAE
-144 HSMTALLYLLAS
+144 SSMTALLYMLAS
-156 MRVKGNLDTNK
+156 IKEKGEVNKDNLVS
-167 LAIMGLPDNTL
+167 LGLPTNTL
-178 DIVNGLPSMEE
+178 DIVDNLSSMEE
-189 LLRNLKEGMN
+189 HLQHLREGVD
-199 GFFPDVSLLLR
+199 GFQPDISLLLR

-224 KFNPQLNLF
+224 KFNPQLYLF

-247 GAFYTPT
+247 GAFYTPN

-266 ESHIEDK
+266 ESNIEDK
-273 EEISILD
+273 KEISILD

-294 QLKTLGFAGKVKV
+294 QLKTLGFVGKVKV

-312 SSVAINIANFVLQF
+312 SSVAINIANFVLHF
-326 EKEEW
+326 EKKEW
-331 NYCLELHIEEHDSV
+331 NDRLELHIEEHDSI
-345 VCNWPNVDI
+345 VCDWPNVDI

-372 ESVKKL
+372 ETIKEL
-378 MPKGKPNLSGVF
+378 MQNGKPNLSSVF
-390 YLKAVNAL
+390 YLKAVNIL

-411 FLINDSTKELR
+411 FLINDSTKALR
-422 KISKEKAMPFYIGRL
+422 NVSKEKAMPFYIGRL

-443 RAFVDVSVVMAKVR
+443 KAFVDVCVVMAKVG

-488 GATFPLNMENVSI
+488 GASFPLNMEDISI

-507 NVLNK
+507 NLLNN

-521 EMKVKITLDG
+521 EMQTKNTLDG
-531 LIACGVMECVKDVF
+531 LLACGAMDCVKDVF
-545 SVKQGC
+545 RVKQGC
-551 RTGNNS
+551 RTGNNR
-557 LFKIKKQEFLAME
+557 LFKIKKQELLKMGDTEKA
-570 EAERVYFRPSVDSD
+570 YFRPSVDSD
-584 SLQNNILQDESYVFF
+584 SLQNNILQEESYVFF

-625 IGSKESLASR
+625 IGSKELLASR
-635 AGGVRQWW
+635 AGGIKQWW
-643 ALTRPRDWQFTPEI
+643 ALTRPRDWQFTTGI

-671 IDESGRF
+671 IDESGQF
-678 VVERGLAWVP
+678 VVERGLAWLP

-696 NLYAYLAILS
+696 KLYAYLAILS
-706 SGYFNTLLAIYSR
+706 SEYFNTLLAIYSK

-734 DQIPLPRFSDNE
+734 DHIPLPRFSDNE

-758 KIASGVRFD
+758 KIATGVRFD

>member
-1 MHISIMNEHISLWAK
+1 MNENISLWAK

-49 YSNSQDM
+49 YSENQDM
-56 DADSYRQQAWSSN
+56 DADAYKQQAWSSN

-84 SVGKSSPERIS
+84 SVGKNSPEHIS

-112 KQDVPT
+112 KQDVLT
-118 VEGIVPFIMREFRGI
+118 VEGIVPFVMKEFRGI

-144 HSMTALLYLLAS
+144 SSMTALLYMLAS
-156 MRVKGNLDTNK
+156 IKDSGSIGNDN
-167 LAIMGLPDNTL
+167 LASLGLPTNTF
-178 DIVNGLPSMEE
+178 DIVGNLPSMEE
-189 LLRNLKEGMN
+189 HLQHLREGMN
-199 GFFPDVSLLLR
+199 GFQPDVSLLLR

-224 KFNPQLNLF
+224 KFNPQLSLF

-241 YDPQKL
+241 YNPQKL

-312 SSVAINIANFVLQF
+312 SSVAINIANFVLHF

-331 NYCLELHIEEHDSV
+331 NGGLELHIEEHDSV
-345 VCNWPNVDI
+345 VHDWPNVDI
-354 ILMNPPYSS
+354 VFMNPPYSS
-363 WEQLNEEQR
+363 WEQLNDEQR
-372 ESVKKL
+372 QSVKEL

-422 KISKEKAMPFYIGRL
+422 KVSKEKVMPFYIGRL

-443 RAFVDVSVVMAKVR
+443 RAFVDVCVIMAKVR
-457 ADIDGNITMLWTDNK
+457 ADADGSITMLWTDNK

-488 GATFPLNMENVSI
+488 GAATPLNMENVSI

-507 NVLNK
+507 SVLNND
-512 EVWMPLSYK
+512 VWMPLSYK
-521 EMKVKITLDG
+521 EMQVKKTLDD
-531 LIACGVMECVKDVF
+531 LLVCGVMECVKDVF

-557 LFKIKKQEFLAME
+557 LFKIKKQELLAME
-570 EAERVYFRPSVDSD
+570 EAERSYFRPSVDSD
-584 SLQNNILQDESYVFF
+584 SLQNNILQENSYVFF
-599 PYNENGLNILS
+599 PYDENGLNILS

-625 IGSKESLASR
+625 IGSKESLGSR
-635 AGGVRQWW
+635 AGGIKQWW
-643 ALTRPRDWQFTPEI
+643 ALTRPREWQFTLGV

-678 VVERGLAWVP
+678 VVERGLAWLP
-688 KDKQMPID
+688 KDYQMSRD

-706 SGYFNTLLAIYSR
+706 SEYFNTLLAIYSK

-746 DFTLQLL
+746 DYKLQLL
-753 AGYGK
+753 IGYGK
-758 KIASGVRFD
+758 KIAKGVRFD

-772 HLVRGLY
+772 HLVRELY

>member
-1 MHISIMNEHISLWAK
+1 MMNEHISLWAK

-28 QNAGVLK
+28 QDAGVLK

-49 YSNSQDM
+49 YSESQDM
-56 DADSYRQQAWSSN
+56 DVNAYRQLAWSSN

-84 SVGKSSPERIS
+84 RVGNGSPERIQ
-95 KSLVLNN
+95 KSLVLDN

-112 KQDVPT
+112 KQNAPT
-118 VEGIVPFIMREFRGI
+118 VESIVPFVMKEFRGI

-144 HSMTALLYLLAS
+144 SSMTALLYMLAS
-156 MRVKGNLDTNK
+156 IKDNGNIGNDNLVS
-167 LAIMGLPDNTL
+167 LGLPTNTL
-178 DIVNGLPSMEE
+178 DIVSHLPSMEE
-189 LLRNLKEGMN
+189 QLQNLRGGMD
-199 GFFPDVSLLLR
+199 GFLPDVSLLLR

-273 EEISILD
+273 KEISILD

-312 SSVAINIANFVLQF
+312 SSVAINIANFVLHF

-331 NYCLELHIEEHDSV
+331 NDSLELYIEEHDSV

-354 ILMNPPYSS
+354 VLMNPPYSS

-372 ESVKKL
+372 ESVKEL
-378 MPKGKPNLSGVF
+378 MPKGKPNLSGIF
-390 YLKAVNAL
+390 YLKAINAL

-411 FLINDSTKELR
+411 FLVNDSTKELR
-422 KISKEKAMPFYIGRL
+422 KVSKEIATPFYIGRL

-443 RAFVDVSVVMAKVR
+443 RAFVDVCVVMAKAAPNVC
-457 ADIDGNITMLWTDNK
+457 GNVTMLWTDNK

-488 GATFPLNMENVSI
+488 GAAFPLNMEEVSI

-507 NVLNK
+507 SVLNN

-521 EMKVKITLDG
+521 EMQVKDTLDS
-531 LIACGVMECVKDVF
+531 LLACGVMECVKDVF

-557 LFKIKKQEFLAME
+557 LFKIKKQEFLAMGE
-570 EAERVYFRPSVDSD
+570 EEQSYFRPSVDSG
-584 SLQNNILQDESYVFF
+584 SLQNNVLQEETYVFF

-610 EEELKDKVPTYYQKI
+610 EEDFKDKTPTYYQKI

-635 AGGVRQWW
+635 AGGIRQWW
-643 ALTRPRDWQFTPEI
+643 ALTRPRDWQFTQGV

-678 VVERGLAWVP
+678 VVERGLAWLP
-688 KDKQMPID
+688 KDKQMPMD

-706 SGYFNTLLAIYSR
+706 SEYFNTLLAIYSK

-734 DQIPLPRFSDNE
+734 DLIPLPRFSDNE

-753 AGYGK
+753 IGYGK
-758 KIASGVRFD
+758 KIAKGVRFD

-779 GC
+779 GY

>member
-1 MHISIMNEHISLWAK
+1 MNEHISLWAK

-49 YSNSQDM
+49 YSENQDM
-56 DADSYRQQAWSSN
+56 DADAYKQQAWSSN

-84 SVGKSSPERIS
+84 SVGKNSPERIS

-112 KQDVPT
+112 KQDVLT
-118 VEGIVPFIMREFRGI
+118 VEGIVPFVMKEFRGI

-144 HSMTALLYLLAS
+144 SSMTALLYMLAS
-156 MRVKGNLDTNK
+156 IKDSGSIGNDN
-167 LAIMGLPDNTL
+167 LASLGLPTNTF
-178 DIVNGLPSMEE
+178 DIVGNLPSMEE
-189 LLRNLKEGMN
+189 HLQHLREGMN
-199 GFFPDVSLLLR
+199 GFQPDVSLLLR

-224 KFNPQLNLF
+224 KFNPQLSLF

-241 YDPQKL
+241 YNPQKL

-312 SSVAINIANFVLQF
+312 SSVAINIANFVLHF

-331 NYCLELHIEEHDSV
+331 NNSLELHIEEHDSV
-345 VCNWPNVDI
+345 VHDWPNVDI
-354 ILMNPPYSS
+354 VFMNPPYSS
-363 WEQLNEEQR
+363 WEQLNDEQR
-372 ESVKKL
+372 QSVKEL
-378 MPKGKPNLSGVF
+378 MPKGKSNLSGVF

-422 KISKEKAMPFYIGRL
+422 IVSKEKVMPFYIGRL

-443 RAFVDVSVVMAKVR
+443 RAFVDVCVIMAKVR
-457 ADIDGNITMLWTDNK
+457 ADADGSITMLWTDNK

-488 GATFPLNMENVSI
+488 GAATPLSMENVSI

-507 NVLNK
+507 SVLNND
-512 EVWMPLSYK
+512 VWMPLSYK
-521 EMKVKITLDG
+521 EMRHSCI
-531 LIACGVMECVKDVF
+531 
-545 SVKQGC
+545 SPWQ
-551 RTGNNS
+551 
-557 LFKIKKQEFLAME
+557 
-570 EAERVYFRPSVDSD
+570 
-584 SLQNNILQDESYVFF
+584 
-599 PYNENGLNILS
+599 YNHVIQRS
-610 EEELKDKVPTYYQKI
+610 
-625 IGSKESLASR
+625 
-635 AGGVRQWW
+635 
-643 ALTRPRDWQFTPEI
+643 
-657 RLVSAEFGNSSNFS
+657 
-671 IDESGRF
+671 
-678 VVERGLAWVP
+678 
-688 KDKQMPID
+688 
-696 NLYAYLAILS
+696 
-706 SGYFNTLLAIYSR
+706 
-719 QLAGGNWFNLEKKFV
+719 
-734 DQIPLPRFSDNE
+734 
-746 DFTLQLL
+746 
-753 AGYGK
+753 
-758 KIASGVRFD
+758 
-767 YYKCE
+767 
-772 HLVRGLY
+772 
-779 GC
+779 

>member
-1 MHISIMNEHISLWAK
+1 MNEHISLWAK

-49 YSNSQDM
+49 YSENQDM
-56 DADSYRQQAWSSN
+56 DADAYKQQAWSSN
-69 MRNYIR
+69 MRNYIC

-84 SVGKSSPERIS
+84 SVGENSPERIS

-112 KQDVPT
+112 KQDVLT
-118 VEGIVPFIMREFRGI
+118 VEGIVPFVMKEFRGI

-144 HSMTALLYLLAS
+144 SSMTALLYMLAS
-156 MRVKGNLDTNK
+156 IKDSGSIGNDN
-167 LAIMGLPDNTL
+167 LASLGLPTNTF
-178 DIVNGLPSMEE
+178 DIVGNLPSMEE
-189 LLRNLKEGMN
+189 HLQHLREGMN
-199 GFFPDVSLLLR
+199 GFQPDVSLLLR

-224 KFNPQLNLF
+224 KFNPQLSLF

-241 YDPQKL
+241 YNPQKL

-294 QLKTLGFAGKVKV
+294 QLKTIEFTGKVKV

-312 SSVAINIANFVLQF
+312 SSVAINIANFVLHF

-331 NYCLELHIEEHDSV
+331 NNSLELHIEEHDSI

-354 ILMNPPYSS
+354 VFMNPPYSS
-363 WEQLNEEQR
+363 WEQLNDEQR
-372 ESVKKL
+372 QSVKEL

-398 KENGII
+398 KENGVI

-422 KISKEKAMPFYIGRL
+422 KISKEKATPFYIGRL

-443 RAFVDVSVVMAKVR
+443 RAFVDVCVIMAKVR
-457 ADIDGNITMLWTDNK
+457 ADADGSITMLWTDNK

-488 GATFPLNMENVSI
+488 GAATPLNMENVSI

-507 NVLNK
+507 SVLNND
-512 EVWMPLSYK
+512 VWMPLSYK
-521 EMKVKITLDG
+521 EMQVKKTLDD
-531 LIACGVMECVKDVF
+531 LLVCGVMECVKDVF

-557 LFKIKKQEFLAME
+557 LFKIKKQELLAME
-570 EAERVYFRPSVDSD
+570 EAERSYFRPSVDSD
-584 SLQNNILQDESYVFF
+584 SLQNNILQENSYVFF
-599 PYNENGLNILS
+599 PYDENGLNILS

-625 IGSKESLASR
+625 IGSKESLGSR
-635 AGGVRQWW
+635 AGGIKQWW
-643 ALTRPRDWQFTPEI
+643 ALTRPREWQFTLGV

-678 VVERGLAWVP
+678 VVERGLAWLP
-688 KDKQMPID
+688 KDYQMPRD

-706 SGYFNTLLAIYSR
+706 SEYFNTLLAIYSK

-746 DFTLQLL
+746 DYTLQLL
-753 AGYGK
+753 IGYGK
-758 KIASGVRFD
+758 KIAKGVRFD

-772 HLVRGLY
+772 HLVRELY

>member
-1 MHISIMNEHISLWAK
+1 MNEHLSLWAK

-28 QNAGVLK
+28 QNTGVLK

-49 YSNSQDM
+49 YSENQDM
-56 DADSYRQQAWSSN
+56 DADVYKRLAWSSN

-84 SVGKSSPERIS
+84 CVGNGSPECIP
-95 KSLVLNN
+95 KNLVLNN

-112 KQDVPT
+112 KQNTPT
-118 VEGIVPFIMREFRGI
+118 VEGVVPFVMREFRGI

-144 HSMTALLYLLAS
+144 SSMTALLYMLAS
-156 MRVKGNLDTNK
+156 IREKEKINNANLVS
-167 LAIMGLPDNTL
+167 LGLPINTL
-178 DIVNGLPSMEE
+178 DIVGVLPSMEE
-189 LLRNLKEGMN
+189 HLQHLREGMN
-199 GFFPDVSLLLR
+199 GILLDISLLLR
-210 HAAGQLFEE
+210 HAAGRLFEE

-224 KFNPQLNLF
+224 KFNPQLSLF
-233 TNYDIKYA
+233 TNYDINYA

-266 ESHIEDK
+266 ESNIEDK
-273 EEISILD
+273 KVISILD

-294 QLKTLGFAGKVKV
+294 QLKTLGFVGKVKV

-312 SSVAINIANFVLQF
+312 SSVAINIANFVLHF
-326 EKEEW
+326 EREEW
-331 NYCLELHIEEHDSV
+331 NDSLELHIEEHDSV
-345 VCNWPNVDI
+345 VRNWPNVDI

-372 ESVKKL
+372 EAVKEL
-378 MPKGKPNLSGVF
+378 MPKGKPNLSSVF

-398 KENGII
+398 KEKGIL

-411 FLINDSTKELR
+411 FLINDSTKALR
-422 KISKEKAMPFYIGRL
+422 KDSKEKATPFYIGRL

-443 RAFVDVSVVMAKVR
+443 RAFVDVCVVMAKVG
-457 ADIDGNITMLWTDNK
+457 ADIDENITMLWTDNK

-488 GATFPLNMENVSI
+488 GASFPLNMEDVSI
-501 YQQEAK
+501 YKQETK
-507 NVLNK
+507 NLLDN

-521 EMKVKITLDG
+521 EMQVKNTLDG
-531 LIACGVMECVKDVF
+531 LLACGVMECVKEVF

-557 LFKIKKQEFLAME
+557 LFKIKKQELLAMGD
-570 EAERVYFRPSVDSD
+570 AEKAYFRPSVDSD
-584 SLQNNILQDESYVFF
+584 SLQNNILQEKSYVFF
-599 PYNENGLNILS
+599 PYNENGLNILN
-610 EEELKDKVPTYYQKI
+610 EDELKDKVPTYYHKI
-625 IGSKESLASR
+625 IGSKEALASR
-635 AGGVRQWW
+635 AGDIKQWW
-643 ALTRPRDWQFTPEI
+643 ALTRPRDWQFTTGI

-678 VVERGLAWVP
+678 VVERGLAWLP

-706 SGYFNTLLAIYSR
+706 SEYFNTLLAIYSR

-734 DQIPLPRFSDNE
+734 DHIPLPRFSDIE
-746 DFTLQLL
+746 DFTLRLL
-753 AGYGK
+753 TEYGK
-758 KIASGVRFD
+758 KIVAGARFD